1 MRVSASVESLC
12 GSFFSGIRAY
22 APAFRMLFSRKFAW
36 FLLFPVVLLI
46 LLFIGGNILTT
57 YLGDSLHHLFE
68 DRLASWVEGISWLG
82 WLNEAAGWIVLVV
95 VKLVYFFLFAMY
107 SGYVILIVMSPVYS
121 WLSERAETHLT
132 GRTYPFSFK
141 QLLRDMLRG
150 ILIALRNMVVQT
162 LISIALFLF
171 SFIPVAGLVAPVL
184 MLLVSAYFYGFSFL
198 DYAVE
203 RKRIGLR
210 DSVRYVNRRV
220 GATTGVGIV
229 FALALMIP
237 LLNVLVCSFLS
248 LVSVIAGTVVVY
260 GDENERAVCER

>member
-1 MRVSASVESLC
+1 MK
-12 GSFFSGIRAY
+12 SFFSGIRAY

-82 WLNEAAGWIVLVV
+82 WLNEAAG
-95 VKLVYFFLFAMY
+95 
-107 SGYVILIVMSPVYS
+107 

-203 RKRIGLR
+203 RKRIGVR